1 MAENMK
7 TTDSVGAGQDFV
19 DVLFLANRDAVL
31 PQIQQLLSEKNVSFR
46 ILPVD
51 QFQQISHNLQL
62 IGTIVID
69 AQGMTLD
76 EQESLDKIIAILD
89 TNHIATILLNNWLN
103 FSQKKCSLLTT
114 LHSSTIEELWGN
126 ISANLAY
133 RKRTSAI
140 YHNHDSNTE
149 HKEQSKADRAEEI
162 AEQLRMAGLVQRD
175 FLPSKL
181 PNTDKVNWTTIFRP
195 ADSVS
200 GDIYDIARLDE
211 KHIGFYI
218 ADVVGHS
225 MPAALLTMFI
235 KQALVMRET
244 RNNKYRIFE
253 PIEVIA
259 NLNAKMAQQ
268 NLSGCQFA
276 TCCYCL
282 LNTET
287 LQLTFARAGHPY
299 PILIRPGQQ
308 PQQLQIRG
316 PLLGIFEQAEFTQQ
330 TIQLRSGDKL
340 FMYSDGADPLVGEI
354 DDLSRFNF
362 SEEFCDCIDLPIH
375 EMIKEF
381 DGMLA
386 KRQINPAEVDDVTA
400 IGMQIS

>member
-1 MAENMK
+1 
-7 TTDSVGAGQDFV
+7 
-19 DVLFLANRDAVL
+19 
-31 PQIQQLLSEKNVSFR
+31 
-46 ILPVD
+46 
-51 QFQQISHNLQL
+51 
-62 IGTIVID
+62 
-69 AQGMTLD
+69 
-76 EQESLDKIIAILD
+76 
-89 TNHIATILLNNWLN
+89 
-103 FSQKKCSLLTT
+103 
-114 LHSSTIEELWGN
+114 
-126 ISANLAY
+126 
-133 RKRTSAI
+133 
-140 YHNHDSNTE
+140 
-149 HKEQSKADRAEEI
+149 
-162 AEQLRMAGLVQRD
+162 MAGLVQRD
-175 FLPSKL
+175 FLPSTL
-181 PNTDKVNWTTIFRP
+181 PNTDKINWATIFRP

-244 RNNKYRIFE
+244 RDNKYRIFE

-282 LNTET
+282 LNIET

-330 TIQLRSGDKL
+330 TIQFRSGDKL
-340 FMYSDGADPLVGEI
+340 FIYSDGADPLVGEI

-362 SEEFCDCIDLPIH
+362 SKEFCDCIDLPVY
-375 EMIKEF
+375 EMIKEL
-381 DGMLA
+381 DGILA
-386 KRQINPAEVDDVTA
+386 NQQTNPAEFDDVTT
-400 IGMQIS
+400 IGLQIS